1 MVGQAACRRPEIV
14 LGRTRLRLLGGLEAR
29 APNGGQAMKD
39 VSYLMDYGDL
49 LARFCLSFVFLWSGI
64 SKALHP
70 AAGKAEVAALGLPDA
85 GLFLWLTVACQIA
98 GGLMVLSGFWAR
110 LGALAL
116 LGFTVMATL
125 LAHGTRG
132 LTGDKRVQQETTTFE
147 HLAIVGGFLFVVV
160 HGAGRLSVDNLLQ

>member
-1 MVGQAACRRPEIV
+1 
-14 LGRTRLRLLGGLEAR
+14 
-29 APNGGQAMKD
+29 MKD
-39 VSYLMDYGDL
+39 ASYLMDYGDL
-49 LARFCLSFVFLWSGI
+49 FARFCLSFVFLWSGI
-64 SKALHP
+64 LKALHP

-98 GGLMVLSGFWAR
+98 GGLMVLLGFWAR

-116 LGFTVMATL
+116 LGFTIMATL

-132 LTGDKRVQQETTTFE
+132 LTGDKRQQQETTTFE
-147 HLAIVGGFLFVVV
+147 HLAIVGGFLFIVI